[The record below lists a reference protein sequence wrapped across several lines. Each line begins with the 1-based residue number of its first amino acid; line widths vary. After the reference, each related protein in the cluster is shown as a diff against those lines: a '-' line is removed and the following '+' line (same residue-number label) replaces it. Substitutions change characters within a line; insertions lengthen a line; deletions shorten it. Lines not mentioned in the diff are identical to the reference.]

1 MNILLRWYSIAFFAL
16 LCFGGNAHSAEIWER
31 TGSFDGEL
39 TGTITSLGLAGNGHV
54 FACIFNGAP
63 TYRSIDH
70 GVTWQKSSLPKDNY
84 LNAFAAK
91 DSIILG
97 ASLKGIYRS
106 TNNGATWKLSN
117 TGLTSLNVRAVQFAP
132 RGTAVFAGTHDG
144 GVFRSL
150 DSGLTWQAVNSGLA
164 ILRISALAILDS
176 TSLLAAT
183 DGEGVFLSTNSGDSW
198 QLITSDVRLNSVRSL
213 AVTSDGTIFAGTDR
227 YGIFRN
233 ATRGDTWNYLTTD
246 ITSSVNAL
254 LCKDN
259 EIYAATGF
267 NGVYYSKNNGDTWSL
282 ENTGIAG
289 NVAYC
294 FTVNALGQ
302 VLVGA
307 NGGAVYRRVTVNGV
321 SENADA
327 AGQSID
333 RISSGN
339 NELRITFTVPL
350 MSRVA
355 FSVYSILG
363 EKIASFDALP
373 NDKGTHEFRTAGNWP
388 RGTYL
393 CRMETPRH
401 STTQVFQIQ

>member
-1 MNILLRWYSIAFFAL
+1 MNILLRSSWTAFFVI
-16 LCFGGNAHSAEIWER
+16 LCSFMYAHSAEIWER

-39 TGTITSLGLAGNGHV
+39 SGGVIALGKASNGHV
-54 FACIFNGAP
+54 FACANTGAP
-63 TYRSIDH
+63 TYRSIDN
-70 GVTWQKSSLPKDNY
+70 GVTWQKSTIPSNNY
-84 LNAFAAK
+84 LNAFATN

-106 TNNGATWKLSN
+106 TNHGATWKLSN
-117 TGLTSLNVRAVQFAP
+117 SGLSSVNVRSVQFTP

-150 DSGLTWQAVNSGLA
+150 DSGLTWQAVNTGLA
-164 ILRISALAILDS
+164 ILRISALAVLDS

-213 AVTSDGTIFAGTDR
+213 AVHSDGTIFAGTDR

-233 ATRGDTWNYLTTD
+233 ATRGDAWNYLPTD

-254 LCKDN
+254 LSKDN
-259 EIYAATGF
+259 EIYAATGL
-267 NGVYYSKNNGDTWSL
+267 NGVYYSKDNGTTWSL

-289 NVAYC
+289 NVTYC

-321 SENADA
+321 SENTDA
-327 AGQSID
+327 AGHSIN

-339 NELRITFTVPL
+339 NELRIMYTVPL
-350 MSRVA
+350 VSRVT

-363 EKIASFDALP
+363 EKMASFDALP
-373 NDKGTHEFRTAGNWP
+373 NVNGTHEFRTSVNWP
-388 RGTYL
+388 RGTFL
-393 CRMETPRH
+393 CRMETSRH
-401 STTQVFQIQ
+401 STLQVFHIQ